1 MADVVNR
8 FEVLTDKQ
16 WELLALLLPSSDGLR
31 GRKFQNSRLV
41 VEGMLYRLR
50 TGLPWRD
57 LPAHFGPWKTVWKR
71 HRRYAGDGTWDRV
84 LIALAAMADAGGDLD
99 WAVSVDSTVVRVHQH
114 GANARVTQ
122 GDLPNYT
129 NLLDEPVDHGIGR
142 SRGGLTCKV
151 HLACDGDGRPLSVL
165 VGPGQ
170 AGDSPMLGPL
180 LEGICVPRIGGGAP
194 RTRPDEV
201 RADKAYTSKA
211 NRELLRSKGIK
222 AVIPEKSDQ
231 VANRKNKGSAGGRPP
246 NFDAESY
253 KGRNVVER
261 AFNKAKQWRAVA
273 TRYDKLALTYRAGF
287 LLAGIVEWLKL
298 LGDMP

>member
-1 MADVVNR
+1 MADVVDR

-16 WELLALLLPSSDGLR
+16 WELLELLLPSSDGLR
-31 GRKFQNSRLV
+31 GRKFRNNRVV

-57 LPAHFGPWKTVWKR
+57 LPSHFGPWKTVWKR

-84 LIALAAMADAGGDLD
+84 LTALVAMADAGGNLD
-99 WAVSVDSTVVRVHQH
+99 WAVSVESTVVRVHQH
-114 GANARVTQ
+114 GANAARHT
-122 GDLPNYT
+122 GGSTELHEPA
-129 NLLDEPVDHGIGR
+129 DEPADHGIGR
-142 SRGGLTCKV
+142 SRGGLTSKA
-151 HLACDGDGRPLSVL
+151 HLACDGHGRPLSVL

-170 AGDSPMLGPL
+170 AGDSPMFARV
-180 LEGICVPRIGGGAP
+180 LEGICVPRLAGGAH

-201 RADKAYTSKA
+201 RADKAYSSRA

-222 AVIPEKSDQ
+222 AVIPEKTDQ
-231 VANRKNKGSAGGRPP
+231 AANRVNKGRAGGRPP
-246 NFDAESY
+246 NFDPESY